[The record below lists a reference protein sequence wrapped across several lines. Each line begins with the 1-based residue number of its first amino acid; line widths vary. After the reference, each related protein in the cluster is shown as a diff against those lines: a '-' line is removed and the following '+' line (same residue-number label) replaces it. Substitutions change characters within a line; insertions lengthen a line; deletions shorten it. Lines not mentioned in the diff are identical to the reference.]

1 MNEEKPD
8 KTMRDKIKRG
18 FIAGVEFLLKFLQK
32 ERIVIE
38 KDEIKSILP
47 HRGGKLFLDR
57 VTITAQKIIGEF
69 LVTAEACEGHEIGGQ
84 LMFRGVDYLEMTAQ
98 LLGVWLSQQAAQHP
112 NLNGKLAPL
121 RKGSF
126 KCIGPSFPGDHLRIE
141 ISVIERNEEN
151 EEEGSPR
158 IENVGREGRL
168 ERSKQQAIA
177 VNAAA
182 WVGDRKKA
190 VIYFVELGIIDA
202 KRLS

>member
-1 MNEEKPD
+1 MNEEKSG
-8 KTMRDKIKRG
+8 KTIREKIKRG
-18 FIAGVEFLLKFLQK
+18 IIAGVRFLKFLGKK
-32 ERIVIE
+32 EITIG
-38 KDEIKSILP
+38 KDQIQSILP
-47 HRGGKLFLDR
+47 HRRGKLFLDR

-84 LMFRGVDYLEMTAQ
+84 LMFRGVDYPEMTAQ
-98 LLGVWLSQQAAQHP
+98 LLGVWLAQQAAQHP

-141 ISVIERNEEN
+141 MPVIERNEKDK
-151 EEEGSPR
+151 EEGSPR
-158 IENVGREGRL
+158 IENIGREGSL
-168 ERSKQQAIA
+168 ERSRQQVIA

-190 VIYFVELGIIDA
+190 VIYFVELSIIDA